1 MEDYEVEEYKVVK
14 EDVAQ
19 KTYNHIL
26 RSLSKKI
33 RKIKIDTF
41 EDDDYT
47 EVKELG
53 QLNQTYIDMLSAELK
68 RMFFG
73 VKMIKVETTSTS
85 VVVDVSKW

>member
-1 MEDYEVEEYKVVK
+1 MEDSEVEEYKVVE

-19 KTYNHIL
+19 KTYNRIL

-41 EDDDYT
+41 EVDDYT

-53 QLNQTYIDMLSAELK
+53 QLNQTYIDMLSVELK
-68 RMFFG
+68 EMFSG
-73 VKMIKVETTSTS
+73 RIMVEVETTSTS